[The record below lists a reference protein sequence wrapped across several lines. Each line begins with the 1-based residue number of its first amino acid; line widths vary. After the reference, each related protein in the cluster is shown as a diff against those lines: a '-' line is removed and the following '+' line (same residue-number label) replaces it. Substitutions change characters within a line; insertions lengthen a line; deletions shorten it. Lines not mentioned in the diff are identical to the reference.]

1 MSQEHAYLTG
11 GASGIGRAVAQMLV
25 KHNIKVF
32 IADRDLEGAQK
43 LVDELNKNGQVA
55 KCAHVDVLDWNS
67 QAKAFSQA
75 VADSGRIDYVYPIAG
90 VGERPSIINDPSQTG
105 FEMPDLTVLDVD
117 LTGVIYTVS
126 LAVQQFR
133 RQEPGKNGFRGKSKF
148 TYLVTSLGVG
158 VKQSKSV
165 ASRASAACTQYLRC
179 PSIQLRSIEYS
190 GVVGLTRSYGHYLP
204 EEKITMNAV
213 CPNVIRTGI
222 STSAFYDSLEGTGLL
237 APIEG
242 VVDTFEKLL
251 GTDATSG
258 ECFEVGPNYKSQGA
272 VPRKAPEFLDKESE
286 KSRATNTALSFQ
298 TREDRPEVGTTRNT
312 RIQYAE
318 SDSAQVKDTHIITTT
333 SMPTQPSIFTPY
345 LSPSLHSHLSSCPPM
360 PIDIDSYARTP
371 LARLQATAL
380 PQIGVIELVSSPQT
394 FTQLYDAL
402 YKSSFPR
409 RAERE
414 RSDLITA
421 RLAAQAAGTRTGLAP
436 YRIVGIRDKNNQA
449 IGAAQFSV
457 LSLPLPQPQ
466 PLASTRSAARGA
478 IFAVPYLQYIYIRPS
493 SRRQDMSEVL
503 HTFVLAVAAAD
514 AFTMARMASTSASSS
529 SLSTTTTS
537 VSVTVPFTLFETE
550 PPDHGDD
557 TLSRAYA
564 AERSKIHTST
574 GGIALVLR
582 RRHGDHKILSAHVQ
596 PGLEPDDPPLTLV
609 WVIRQSPNPASQNY
623 DIKDIGKH
631 LVAAYYRSLRDE
643 GFPEA
648 NICRAERM
656 VEERCKGAEFHLMP
670 LSEVKDFTDAEHLD
684 MYPSD

>member
-165 ASRASAACTQYLRC
+165 ASRASAA
-179 PSIQLRSIEYS
+179 SAKH

-242 VVDTFEKLL
+242 VVDTFQKLL

-286 KSRATNTALSFQ
+286 K
-298 TREDRPEVGTTRNT
+298 
-312 RIQYAE
+312 
-318 SDSAQVKDTHIITTT
+318 
-333 SMPTQPSIFTPY
+333 Y
-345 LSPSLHSHLSSCPPM
+345 LS
-360 PIDIDSYARTP
+360 
-371 LARLQATAL
+371 
-380 PQIGVIELVSSPQT
+380 
-394 FTQLYDAL
+394 
-402 YKSSFPR
+402 
-409 RAERE
+409 
-414 RSDLITA
+414 
-421 RLAAQAAGTRTGLAP
+421 
-436 YRIVGIRDKNNQA
+436 N
-449 IGAAQFSV
+449 
-457 LSLPLPQPQ
+457 
-466 PLASTRSAARGA
+466 
-478 IFAVPYLQYIYIRPS
+478 
-493 SRRQDMSEVL
+493 
-503 HTFVLAVAAAD
+503 
-514 AFTMARMASTSASSS
+514 
-529 SLSTTTTS
+529 
-537 VSVTVPFTLFETE
+537 
-550 PPDHGDD
+550 
-557 TLSRAYA
+557 
-564 AERSKIHTST
+564 
-574 GGIALVLR
+574 
-582 RRHGDHKILSAHVQ
+582 
-596 PGLEPDDPPLTLV
+596 
-609 WVIRQSPNPASQNY
+609 
-623 DIKDIGKH
+623 
-631 LVAAYYRSLRDE
+631 
-643 GFPEA
+643 
-648 NICRAERM
+648 
-656 VEERCKGAEFHLMP
+656 
-670 LSEVKDFTDAEHLD
+670 
-684 MYPSD
+684 

>member
-133 RQEPGKNGFRGKSKF
+133 RQEPGKNGFRGKI
-148 TYLVTSLGVG
+148 GC
-158 VKQSKSV
+158 V
-165 ASRASAACTQYLRC
+165 ASICGLYAIPTVPIYTAAKH
-179 PSIQLRSIEYS
+179 

-286 KSRATNTALSFQ
+286 K
-298 TREDRPEVGTTRNT
+298 V
-312 RIQYAE
+312 
-318 SDSAQVKDTHIITTT
+318 
-333 SMPTQPSIFTPY
+333 
-345 LSPSLHSHLSSCPPM
+345 C
-360 PIDIDSYARTP
+360 
-371 LARLQATAL
+371 
-380 PQIGVIELVSSPQT
+380 
-394 FTQLYDAL
+394 
-402 YKSSFPR
+402 
-409 RAERE
+409 
-414 RSDLITA
+414 DLI
-421 RLAAQAAGTRTGLAP
+421 
-436 YRIVGIRDKNNQA
+436 YK
-449 IGAAQFSV
+449 
-457 LSLPLPQPQ
+457 
-466 PLASTRSAARGA
+466 RSHK
-478 IFAVPYLQYIYIRPS
+478 
-493 SRRQDMSEVL
+493 L
-503 HTFVLAVAAAD
+503 H
-514 AFTMARMASTSASSS
+514 
-529 SLSTTTTS
+529 
-537 VSVTVPFTLFETE
+537 E
-550 PPDHGDD
+550 P
-557 TLSRAYA
+557 R
-564 AERSKIHTST
+564 
-574 GGIALVLR
+574 
-582 RRHGDHKILSAHVQ
+582 
-596 PGLEPDDPPLTLV
+596 
-609 WVIRQSPNPASQNY
+609 
-623 DIKDIGKH
+623 
-631 LVAAYYRSLRDE
+631 
-643 GFPEA
+643 
-648 NICRAERM
+648 
-656 VEERCKGAEFHLMP
+656 
-670 LSEVKDFTDAEHLD
+670 
-684 MYPSD
+684 